1 MTDPL
6 TKKQSQIYIWTQIGE
21 LNDTSDDGG
30 GGAGGYSES
39 DGKSGGCYAASPLKA
54 ACGALTVT
62 ATTFPISV
70 GGSGNVIC
78 S

>member
-30 GGAGGYSES
+30 
-39 DGKSGGCYAASPLKA
+39 P
-54 ACGALTVT
+54 
-62 ATTFPISV
+62 
-70 GGSGNVIC
+70 GS
-78 S
+78 